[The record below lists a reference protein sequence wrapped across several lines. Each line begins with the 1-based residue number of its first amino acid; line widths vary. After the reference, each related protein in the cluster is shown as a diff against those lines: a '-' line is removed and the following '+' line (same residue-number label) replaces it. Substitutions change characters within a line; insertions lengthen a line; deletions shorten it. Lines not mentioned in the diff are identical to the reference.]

1 MKRRMLAL
9 AALGGL
15 LWASTPEAAAFG
27 GKKKRGGDCDGPA
40 YAGGYAPAGT
50 GGGCGYTVSYVDQK
64 VTAYK
69 TETETKDVKVMVNKL
84 VDVKEDFKYFECVAV
99 PGKQKVTFQE
109 LKSKEEPFK
118 HTVMEP
124 AAVKQTVKV
133 CEYKTEYKDV
143 PTVTYSYTPV
153 VTKQKRTVCEYV
165 TVPVCVTEVVHP
177 APAPCDTP
185 ARGGL
190 FSRLCGKKKKADCA
204 PPCPPA
210 PCDAPCPQVVT
221 RTVMQK
227 QAVHREVEV
236 DVTTYQRVEHKGTAK
251 VCVVTPVMV
260 DKEVIV
266 HKCVPVEKTGTRTVH
281 YYVPVEKEVDVV
293 THKMEERTG
302 TRTVKKCVPTEE
314 TVKHTFCK
322 LVPYETTVKV
332 PVYTPVP
339 MPAPTPG
346 PCPPPA
352 GYAPA
357 HHGMGGGCC
366 H

>member
-1 MKRRMLAL
+1 MLAL

-15 LWASTPEAAAFG
+15 LWAAAPQAAAFG
-27 GKKKRGGDCDGPA
+27 GKKNRGGDCCGPA
-40 YAGGYAPAGT
+40 FAGGYTPAGF
-50 GGGCGYTVSYVDQK
+50 GGGCGGYTVSYVDQK

-99 PGKQKVTFQE
+99 PGKQKVTVQE
-109 LKSKEEPFK
+109 LKSKEEPYK
-118 HTVMEP
+118 WTVMEP
-124 AAVKQTVKV
+124 TTVKQTVKV

-143 PTVTYSYTPV
+143 PTVSYSYTPV
-153 VTKQKRTVCEYV
+153 VTKVKKTVCEYV

-177 APAPCDTP
+177 APAPCAAP

-190 FSRLCGKKKKADCA
+190 FGRLCGKKKKDDCG
-204 PPCPPA
+204 PPCPA
-210 PCDAPCPQVVT
+210 PCETPCPQVVT
-221 RTVMQK
+221 RTVMQR

-236 DVTTYQRVEHKGTAK
+236 DVTTWQRVEHKGTAK

-260 DKEVIV
+260 DKEVLV
-266 HKCVPVEKTGTRTVH
+266 HKCVPVEKSGTRTVH
-281 YYVPVEKEVDVV
+281 FYVPVEKEVDVV
-293 THKMEERTG
+293 THKQVEKTG
-302 TRTVKKCVPTEE
+302 TRVVKKCVQVED
-314 TVKHTFCK
+314 TVKQTFCK

-339 MPAPTPG
+339 APCPPA
-346 PCPPPA
+346 PCPPPC

-357 HHGMGGGCC
+357 RHGIGGGCC